1 MKTTV
6 LKFKK
11 ELYPKEAVLKASYH
25 FLDRFYIHVDLI
37 DKEFV
42 VHLTAKEGNIDNRF
56 DLEFENELLA
66 QSVRYHVYL
75 QTHVI
80 REILMARAMSSTIT
94 GSNTELVTA
103 NLPDKLDSLESI
115 LTDWFEKNEK

>member
-115 LTDWFEKNEK
+115 LTDWFEKKEK